1 MPLAYEFGHASGLS
15 SRACSCVGHRW
26 DDEWSFGMDN
36 GESFIIDF
44 EGDQIFVTTQLPA
57 HFTGL
62 WRSTTGVVHAAHI
75 DGKLGTRRPD
85 QKDRWDT
92 VKLADA
98 LYGVWGLDDEHIY
111 AWGDS
116 GGTPSMF
123 RYDGSAW
130 QPMASPPG
138 YVNAI
143 HGTQE
148 DLLMAVGSKGL
159 IAHFDG
165 NSWTKLSSP
174 VRTALSSVFV
184 VDADEAYACSPGDQT
199 VLEGSVNG
207 WVTVVKHETPVQ
219 GVAKHNDHI
228 YVGAGNDG
236 LLVLE
241 NAALREVTSDL
252 QAVKFDARGAL
263 LISARER
270 VAETTDGQ
278 DFIWQELDGFRDAV
292 FDRDPCWTY

>member
-1 MPLAYEFGHASGLS
+1 MPLAYEFGHASGLG
-15 SRACSCVGHRW
+15 SRACTCVGHRW
-26 DDEWSFGMDN
+26 NDEWPFGMDN
-36 GESFIIDF
+36 GESFIVDF
-44 EGDQIFVTTQLPA
+44 EEEKVFVGVQLPA

-75 DGKLGTRRPD
+75 AGQVGTRRPD
-85 QKDRWDT
+85 RWDHWDT

-98 LYGVWGLDDEHIY
+98 IYGVWGIDEEHVY

-116 GGTPSMF
+116 AGTPSMF
-123 RYDGSAW
+123 RYDGSSW
-130 QPMASPPG
+130 QQIAPTPG

-143 HGTQE
+143 HGIGE
-148 DLLMAVGSKGL
+148 DLLMAVGSQGL

-184 VDADEAYACSPGDQT
+184 VDRNEAYACSPCDQT

-207 WVTVVKHETPVQ
+207 WVTVLRHETPVQ
-219 GVAKHNDHI
+219 GVAKHDGHV

-236 LLVLE
+236 LFVLE
-241 NAALREVTSDL
+241 NAALRKVTSDL

-263 LISARER
+263 LVSARAR
-270 VAETTDGQ
+270 VAETSDGQ
-278 DFIWQELDGFRDAV
+278 GFTWHELDGFRDAV
-292 FDRDPCWTY
+292 FDRDPCWEY